1 MARIKGSVVLVTGAN
16 RGLGRAFVEELL
28 ARGAAKVYAA
38 ARDPQS
44 VQTPGA
50 VPIRLD
56 VNDPAQVAA
65 AAEATGDV
73 DILINNAGSSTGA
86 SVLTGD
92 VDDIRLELETHF
104 FGPLRTVR
112 AFAPQLARH
121 RTGAGAAGD
130 GNANGNGAG
139 AGGAG
144 ATGHAGASGGAV
156 LNVLSAL
163 SWLAAPTSGGYC
175 AAKSAAWSLTN
186 SQRLELAD
194 QGVAVTALHVGY
206 MDTDMTRAVQAP
218 KSDPA
223 TIAALAL
230 DGVEAGAAEVLADD
244 TSIHI
249 RAALSGG
256 LTDLYPALAEL
267 YSSREP
273 VATLT
278 G

>member
-1 MARIKGSVVLVTGAN
+1 MARIRGSVVLVTGAN

-38 ARDPQS
+38 ARDPRS
-44 VQTPGA
+44 VRTPGV

-56 VNDPAQVAA
+56 VTDPAQVAA

-92 VDDIRLELETHF
+92 VDDIRLELETHV
-104 FGPLRTVR
+104 FGPVHTVR

-121 RTGAGAAGD
+121 RADDAGAAAPTG
-130 GNANGNGAG
+130 GTGLS
-139 AGGAG
+139 GGAG
-144 ATGHAGASGGAV
+144 LTGGAV

-163 SWLAAPTSGGYC
+163 SWVASPTNGGYC

-186 SQRLELAD
+186 SQRLELAER
-194 QGVAVTALHVGY
+194 GVAVTALHVGY
-206 MDTDMTRAVQAP
+206 MDTDMTSAIQAP

-223 TIAALAL
+223 AIAALAL
-230 DGVEAGAAEVLADD
+230 DGVEAGAAEVLADE
-244 TSIHI
+244 TSTQI
-249 RAALSGG
+249 RAGLSGP
-256 LTDLYPALAEL
+256 LTGLYPALAEL
-267 YSSREP
+267 YPSREP